1 MVTLIEQKQ
10 TGITEAHDTLL
21 STDDVKEDDVLI
33 LELYKDTS
41 SIRDQSSQ
49 TLPNDVN
56 SRDATSDSLDDVYIQ
71 TWNHSVTLE

>member
-21 STDDVKEDDVLI
+21 STDDVEEDDVLI

-41 SIRDQSSQ
+41 SNRTVSPRTGARDVTVNDESD
-49 TLPNDVN
+49 TNDVY
-56 SRDATSDSLDDVYIQ
+56 VM
-71 TWNHSVTLE
+71 TWNHSLTIE